1 MAKLTEEKL
10 FEAFGLGAKA
20 QEVAAP
26 AAKENPASADEGAQ
40 GQGLADPAA
49 ADAPSNAPDAEPT
62 VDTGMQEDPAET
74 AADGAG
80 EDKPPL
86 TEAERRANAAR
97 RRQQEQQAAVDKA
110 VADALKK
117 EREQN
122 AQAMAAFFAKA
133 GLKNTYTGAPI
144 TNMEEY
150 KAWEKQSA
158 DKQLEADLKAGRL
171 TPEGLAQ
178 AIGNHPLMQQAQS
191 LIDRDAVA
199 EQARQQAADQA
210 RIDAEIARIHEV
222 DPSINSVADFMN
234 MPNYDRFKEL
244 VDRGY
249 SFEHAH
255 YLVNREKI
263 EASRAEA
270 ARQQAM
276 ANARGKEHLAPAAGS
291 RGEGALPVPGNVMA
305 MYRKLNPGMSEAQI
319 IAHYNKVMKK

>member
-117 EREQN
+117 EREQQ
-122 AQAMAAFFAKA
+122 AQSMTAFFAKA
-133 GLKNTYTGAPI
+133 GLKNTYTGKPI
-144 TNMEEY
+144 TSMEEY
-150 KAWEKQSA
+150 QAWEKQSA
-158 DKQLEADLKAGRL
+158 QVQLERELKAGKL

-178 AIGNHPLMQQAQS
+178 AIGEHPLMQQAQAI
-191 LIDRDAVA
+191 IDRDTAA
-199 EQARQQAADQA
+199 EAAKQEAADQA
-210 RIDAEIARIHEV
+210 RIDAEIAKIHAI
-222 DPSINSVADFMN
+222 DPSINSPADFLN
-234 MPNYDRFKEL
+234 MPNYTEFKEL
-244 VDRGY
+244 VDKGY

-263 EASRAEA
+263 ETSRAEA
-270 ARQQAM
+270 ARQQALS
-276 ANARGKEHLAPAAGS
+276 NTRGKEHLTGPVGS
-291 RGEGALPVPGNVMA
+291 RGEGALTVPAKVMSL
-305 MYRKLNPGMSEAQI
+305 YRQLNPGMSDAQI
-319 IAHYNKVMKK
+319 IAHYNKVTKH

>member
-1 MAKLTEEKL
+1 MAKLTEEGL
-10 FEAFGLGAKA
+10 FRAFGLGEKA
-20 QEVAAP
+20 QAVAEP
-26 AAKENPASADEGAQ
+26 AAKESSTADAASGAQEQGLAAPASADAPTDSPNTEPAVVTENVESGDSGAS
-40 GQGLADPAA
+40 ADK
-49 ADAPSNAPDAEPT
+49 
-62 VDTGMQEDPAET
+62 Q
-74 AADGAG
+74 
-80 EDKPPL
+80 PL
-86 TEAERRANAAR
+86 TEQQRRENAAR

-133 GLKNTYTGAPI
+133 GLKNTHTGAPI

-171 TPEGLAQ
+171 TPEGLAR